1 MMRALLSHV
10 STLRHRA
17 LAVLHRNDQR
27 KADAATRRKL
37 WKQVIAERHKPLDR
51 PAERLIP
58 AGALRVAPRGGM
70 ISSWYARSR

>member
-27 KADAATRRKL
+27 KADTATRREL
-37 WKQVIAERHKPLDR
+37 WNQVIAEHHKPLDQ
-51 PAERLIP
+51 PAESSTSGG
-58 AGALRVAPRGGM
+58 GA
-70 ISSWYARSR
+70 